1 MLFDDVIEKI
11 GMVIDAAGVAII
23 AVGAAIAVVVAV
35 IRLAQRRAGGDVYRQ
50 FRRMLARTVLL
61 GLELL
66 VAADI
71 VRTVAILPS
80 LNSVAVLG
88 GIVLIRTFLSF
99 SLELEITGRWPWQKS
114 SPSNVD
120 SSYEAGRN
128 SIGRRGR
135 DRCGRR
141 RQPGMSR
148 GRRVPR
154 RRL

>member
-11 GMVIDAAGVAII
+11 GMIIDAAGVAII
-23 AVGAAIAVVVAV
+23 AVGAAIAAVVAV
-35 IRLAQRRAGGDVYRQ
+35 IRLAKHTAGADVYRQ

-71 VRTVAILPS
+71 VRTVAVMPS

-88 GIVLIRTFLSF
+88 GIVIIRTFLSF

-114 SPSNVD
+114 NTPDVD
-120 SSYEAGRN
+120 SSA
-128 SIGRRGR
+128 
-135 DRCGRR
+135 
-141 RQPGMSR
+141 
-148 GRRVPR
+148 
-154 RRL
+154 